1 MPSALSRCAP
11 LTRAL
16 QVLVG
21 CALLL
26 AGPTPP
32 LQAAESQPDE
42 LSSLCRIDSLPPDIR
57 GSMGRLFASWKIQE
71 PADLSPRARTRWGGS
86 RPLTCPGIAGGHFQD
101 AKNASYALLLI
112 PATNANGSYKVI
124 VYTQQSGQQYYGF
137 KSVDNG
143 DSGAS
148 DVFVQAVSTG
158 SFPEATSHWTAH
170 SKVNEA
176 VMLVNSAVS
185 AAYLFVWSG
194 VNYEREQVNYQ

>member
-21 CALLL
+21 CALL
-26 AGPTPP
+26 AGPTPT
-32 LQAAESQPDE
+32 LHAAAGEPDE
-42 LSSLCRIDSLPPDIR
+42 LSALCKVESLPPDIR
-57 GSMGRLFASWKIQE
+57 GSLTRNFSSWKIQE
-71 PADLSPRARTRWGGS
+71 PADLSPRARTRWGEA
-86 RPLTCPGIAGGHFQD
+86 RPLTCPGIAAGHFQD

-112 PATNANGSYKVI
+112 PANHANSSYKVLI
-124 VYTQQSGQQYYGF
+124 YTQQSGQQYYGF
-137 KSVDNG
+137 KAVAQV

-148 DVFVQAVSTG
+148 DVFVQTVATG
-158 SFPEATSHWTAH
+158 SFPEATARWVAH

-176 VMLVNSAVS
+176 VMLVDSGSSAS
-185 AAYLFVWSG
+185 YLFVWSD